1 MQQLRALADKIN
13 GGRTGRERGEE
24 SAAARFGRGNTWR
37 SHWKE
42 ENGKKKG
49 ESTGEERVEEIVR
62 TER

>member
-37 SHWKE
+37 SHWK
-42 ENGKKKG
+42 
-49 ESTGEERVEEIVR
+49 R
-62 TER
+62 TAMLHLQEDFYGLTLTE